1 MGKEEVERKMGEQRR
16 KRERN
21 VIWRG
26 VESEDKEKKLWL
38 VEEILKWTLRR
49 EVGKGGRKMGFNY
62 ANGEGEG

>member
-1 MGKEEVERKMGEQRR
+1 MGEEEVERKMGEQRR

-26 VESEDKEKKLWL
+26 VESEDEEKKLWL
-38 VEEILKWTLRR
+38 VEKILKWTLRR
-49 EVGKGGRKMGFNY
+49 ELGMEGRKMGFNY